1 MAQSADPASSAI
13 VLVIDRLGAG
23 WLGPYGNTWL
33 DTPNFNR
40 VAARSLL
47 CETVIADTPN
57 LPGSCRTY
65 WTGRHALESD
75 DKGRRALAA
84 LASAAGAR
92 TVLVSDDRQVT
103 DHPLATGFDERHLLP
118 DISATKCAKT
128 IERTGLFSL
137 FDAARKELEHQT
149 RPFLLW
155 VHARGMTGP
164 WDAPL
169 ELRYQF
175 ADEEDPD
182 PPTFTDPPNVLLPE
196 DFDPDEL
203 LGFVHAY
210 AGQVSLTDMC
220 LGMLLECIDGHPL
233 KHETLLV
240 VTSPRGYPLGEHRRV
255 GLANEALFSELLHV
269 PLMIQFPNQAHAL
282 TRCGQV
288 IQPSEVYS
296 LVGAECGWQSHGGK
310 HMSTL
315 LREFQDGAAVGNV
328 ACAVGPGQRA
338 IRTPAWF
345 MRELETSDGPRREL
359 FAKPDDRWEANEVA
373 SRCGDTADVLA
384 GELDRFEDAARE
396 GHLSESAPLAEL
408 LYEIWR

>member
-1 MAQSADPASSAI
+1 
-13 VLVIDRLGAG
+13 IDRLGAG

-84 LASAAGAR
+84 LASAVGAR

-233 KHETLLV
+233 KHET
-240 VTSPRGYPLGEHRRV
+240 S
-255 GLANEALFSELLHV
+255 
-269 PLMIQFPNQAHAL
+269 HAL

-296 LVGAECGWQSHGGK
+296 LVGAECGWQSRGGK
-310 HMSTL
+310 QMSTL